1 MSSIPRPP
9 AYKIIVLQ
17 LALTLIVALLAWL
30 HSDVAAGSA
39 LLGGLTCA
47 LPNAYFIWRVF
58 RYAGARSTPRI
69 VQSLYRGEAWKFA
82 LTAVAFAVIFVHVE
96 PLNYLALFAGYL
108 TVQLG
113 QMFSAGLKNF

>member
-9 AYKIIVLQ
+9 AYKIVLIQ
-17 LALTLIVALLAWL
+17 LVVTLIVALLAWL

-39 LLGGLTCA
+39 LLGGLLCA

-58 RYAGARSTPRI
+58 RFTGARSTPRI
-69 VQSLYRGEAWKFA
+69 VQSLYRGEAWKFL
-82 LTAVAFAVIFVHVE
+82 LTAMGFAVVFIHVE

-113 QMFSAGLKNF
+113 HVFSAGLKNF